1 MARRWVALVA
11 FAASAQGWLWSS
23 FGATEEAA
31 PAGAYG
37 EGTVARLSEV
47 RAGEA
52 LAGVL
57 ASSGA
62 LVVGVDDPEDAV
74 GAVAEAAFGAF
85 SAGAGL
91 GAWRAYAART
101 ESEPEAFVFR
111 GAPARW
117 RGSAPDDVVA
127 GAEAAL
133 VALRRA
139 YDVVVEG
146 VGASGVGAG
155 YRAIRAS
162 PDLEVHVAFHPAAME
177 SMACAAHGESDR
189 DVDGM
194 GLTIVSARSVGGAD
208 DGHVRLHAQKLST
221 DAWVGACVDSKA
233 STRLQCSC
241 IRTI

>member
-1 MARRWVALVA
+1 MTGKKLAASIRVMARRWVALVA

-62 LVVGVDDPEDAV
+62 LVVGVEDPEDAV

-101 ESEPEAFVFR
+101 ESERCMRRR
-111 GAPARW
+111 GPSRACCKQPALTPLAHAHRS
-117 RGSAPDDVVA
+117 RQGLP
-127 GAEAAL
+127 AL
-133 VALRRA
+133 
-139 YDVVVEG
+139 
-146 VGASGVGAG
+146 
-155 YRAIRAS
+155 
-162 PDLEVHVAFHPAAME
+162 PWP
-177 SMACAAHGESDR
+177 
-189 DVDGM
+189 
-194 GLTIVSARSVGGAD
+194 TIVVCRYLVI
-208 DGHVRLHAQKLST
+208 
-221 DAWVGACVDSKA
+221 
-233 STRLQCSC
+233 
-241 IRTI
+241 IRGR